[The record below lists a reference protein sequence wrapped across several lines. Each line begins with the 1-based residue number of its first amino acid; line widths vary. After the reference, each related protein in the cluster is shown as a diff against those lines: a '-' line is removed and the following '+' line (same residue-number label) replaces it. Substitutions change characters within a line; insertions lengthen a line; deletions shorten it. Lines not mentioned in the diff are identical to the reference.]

1 MHIVDAKNKIEETF
15 WKLAL
20 IKQAVRG
27 IVHRGTTGEI
37 GNVEEEALPIED
49 AIDGVQAELES
60 VIEAVLG
67 QDAAA

>member
-1 MHIVDAKNKIEETF
+1 MHIVDAKHKVEETF

-27 IVHRGTTGEI
+27 IVHRATTGDS
-37 GNVEEEALPIED
+37 GNVEDEALPVED
-49 AIDGVQAELES
+49 VIDDVQAELER
-60 VIEAVLG
+60 VVAAIG